1 MTTSP
6 QIERPVARFAT
17 KVIVLPGVAASRRQI
32 ERRRTKRP
40 NYRAVH
46 PLVRYAFYVFI
57 FSLLFEWPDR
67 PIPMEIPTLIGA
79 AYIAFTLLQP
89 KVCYRRFPKAL
100 CFYAIYLCYFAL
112 LCGFVRHQGD
122 AIKQLTLMVQIFFL
136 MWSGYNLMRYEPI
149 TKTVLLT
156 LVISCSVI
164 SLMQLSGIAT
174 TDLYEYGAGPRRA
187 VLGQNPNNMAN
198 NISLGL
204 VALVGFAFG
213 RNKTL
218 PWAKRVSAPLAAI
231 MAGAI
236 FYTSS
241 RGALLAL
248 GFGFAAFAIR
258 GKTRLEKAKSL
269 IIVLAVLGG
278 LVLAVMHTPSLA
290 SRYKRSIYENN
301 MAGREKIFP
310 AAWDMFKERP
320 VIGWGPIDNM
330 YELGKRVQ
338 IFKDATLFKRSDSNR
353 GVMDTHNMFLDA
365 LTSTGFFGTVP
376 LYIYIILC
384 MLAALR
390 ARRGSQGALPLA
402 MVVTVILIDMSGN
415 WIASKLD
422 WLMMAY
428 ALAGG
433 AFLPVVNPRPLAAG
447 KTSQPRSLPAT
458 PASAR
463 VNNGRRVGGECS
475 ATRAYQQRNLA

>member
-6 QIERPVARFAT
+6 QIERSVARIST
-17 KVIVLPGVAASRRQI
+17 KVIVLPGVAAIRRQVKSSWA
-32 ERRRTKRP
+32 KRP

-79 AYIAFTLLQP
+79 IYLAITFIQP
-89 KVCYRRFPKAL
+89 TVCYRHLPRAL
-100 CFYAIYLCYFAL
+100 CFYAIYLCYFAI

-136 MWSGYNLMRYEPI
+136 MWSGYNLMRYERI
-149 TKTVLLT
+149 AKTA
-156 LVISCSVI
+156 LVALVVACSVI
-164 SLMQLSGIAT
+164 SIMQLSGVGT
-174 TDLYEYGAGPRRA
+174 TDWYEYGAGRRRA
-187 VLGQNPNNMAN
+187 VLGQNPNNLAN

-204 VALVGFAFG
+204 VALVGFAIG
-213 RNKTL
+213 RNKISL
-218 PWAKRVSAPLAAI
+218 RARYLSAPLAVI

-248 GFGFAAFAIR
+248 GAGFAAFAIR
-258 GKTRLEKAKSL
+258 GKTLWEKAKSL

-278 LVLAVMHTPSLA
+278 LVLAVMHTPALE

-310 AAWDMFKERP
+310 AAWDLFKEKP
-320 VIGWGPIDNM
+320 LLGWGPVDNM
-330 YELGKRVQ
+330 YELGKHIQ
-338 IFKDATLFKRSDSNR
+338 IFKDPTLFKRSDSNK
-353 GVMDTHNMFLDA
+353 GIMDTHNMFLDA
-365 LTSTGFFGTVP
+365 LTSTGLFGTVP

-390 ARRGSQGALPLA
+390 ARHGSQGALPLA
-402 MVVTVILIDMSGN
+402 MVVTIILIDMSGN

-428 ALAGG
+428 ALVSANLPL
-433 AFLPVVNPRPLAAG
+433 AVRRRLPVAEPTLP
-447 KTSQPRSLPAT
+447 PRSLRAT
-458 PASAR
+458 PASAY
-463 VNNGRRVGGECS
+463 VNNERQIGGEGS
-475 ATRAYQQRNLA
+475 AINADQRRSLA